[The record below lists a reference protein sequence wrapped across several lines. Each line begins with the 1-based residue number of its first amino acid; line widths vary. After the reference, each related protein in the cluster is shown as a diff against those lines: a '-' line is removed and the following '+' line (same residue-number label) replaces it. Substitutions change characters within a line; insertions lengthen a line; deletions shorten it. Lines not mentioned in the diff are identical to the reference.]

1 MAAGFTPPKLD
12 RKSDVLDKIIQANR
26 EGRLWSSVPQDLIL
40 AIACQKTRPVV
51 QFQDA
56 VLGQYQIAQ
65 RKKRR
70 TFVEDLRYIGREVF
84 SLEFMTSKLGM
95 SVRRKGPSEKVST
108 AMESA
113 DHTFGARDIR
123 YFGANSTEVPNE
135 RRPDDAVSVDCTGEE
150 EFETE
155 PRVVTLGT
163 DSQKTVQTPIDLSEC
178 EEEQQGTGTETV
190 QLALDPGC
198 EVQSSLECNEEDP
211 VARQSPARND
221 TVQLAL
227 DPGYAAQLPQEFS
240 EEVAR
245 ESEKPV
251 LSLRNLTV
259 AEVGPNMVWTLYGLS
274 IGRGRPAMENQSRP
288 RSRSKSRDQVGYLAY
303 AEEPGSKHRCF
314 SRCPIPDCMRD
325 RNLRRHVMAMHLPT
339 RFREEHLDE
348 PAWHQRRVRALKW
361 LAARTTRSDS
371 LESLRR
377 WVNESGRI
385 PTDTTVSERDDR
397 WLSRMCRKEGWSCP
411 PRPSLVPVNLLALL
425 AHWRVLATV
434 LVALSKEQRYEFYK
448 LDGAGVEE
456 QENRVPAARP
466 TSTQTTRSSMRTTS
480 RVRPDN
486 RVPVARATS
495 APATQSSMRT
505 ISS

>member
-1 MAAGFTPPKLD
+1 MAAGFTHPKLD
-12 RKSDVLDKIIQANR
+12 RKSDVLDEIIQANL
-26 EGRLWSSVPQDLIL
+26 EGRLWSSVPRDLIL
-40 AIACQKTRPVV
+40 AIACQKTPPVV

-84 SLEFMTSKLGM
+84 SLEFITSKLGM

-178 EEEQQGTGTETV
+178 EEEQQGTGTKTV

-211 VARQSPARND
+211 VARQSPARTD
-221 TVQLAL
+221 
-227 DPGYAAQLPQEFS
+227 YAAQLPREFS

-251 LSLRNLTV
+251 LFLRNLTV
-259 AEVGPNMVWTLYGLS
+259 AEVGPNMVWTPYGLS
-274 IGRGRPAMENQSRP
+274 IGRGRPATENQSRP
-288 RSRSKSRDQVGYLAY
+288 RSRSKSRDQVGNLAY

-314 SRCPIPDCMRD
+314 SRCPIPDCMRA
-325 RNLRRHVMAMHLPT
+325 RNLRRHVMAM
-339 RFREEHLDE
+339 HLDE
-348 PAWHQRRVRALKW
+348 PAWHQRRVRALQW
-361 LAARTTRSDS
+361 LAARTT
-371 LESLRR
+371 
-377 WVNESGRI
+377 G
-385 PTDTTVSERDDR
+385 
-397 WLSRMCRKEGWSCP
+397 
-411 PRPSLVPVNLLALL
+411 
-425 AHWRVLATV
+425 
-434 LVALSKEQRYEFYK
+434 
-448 LDGAGVEE
+448 
-456 QENRVPAARP
+456 
-466 TSTQTTRSSMRTTS
+466 
-480 RVRPDN
+480 
-486 RVPVARATS
+486 
-495 APATQSSMRT
+495 
-505 ISS
+505 IS